1 MTLPEALRKA
11 FIILRKEK
19 RAVVLTMARCR
30 YRLAPNDQPPRD
42 YLIWR
47 SVHYNDVW
55 QPWSVVENFDVDD
68 ILTDKWSIH

>member
-11 FIILRKEK
+11 FVILREED
-19 RAVVLTMARCR
+19 RAVLLTMPRCK
-30 YRLAPNDQPPRD
+30 YRLAPNDRPPRG

-47 SVHYNDVW
+47 SVHYNDAW

-68 ILTDKWSIH
+68 ILTDKWSIQ